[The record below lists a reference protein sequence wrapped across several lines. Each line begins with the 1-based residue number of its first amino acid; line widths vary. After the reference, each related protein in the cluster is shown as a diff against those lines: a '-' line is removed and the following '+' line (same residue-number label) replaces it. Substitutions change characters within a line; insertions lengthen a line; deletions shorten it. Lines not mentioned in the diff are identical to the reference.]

1 MRACRSVV
9 VLGALAYCALVLAA
23 TPASAKLAAKPLSF
37 SLGPV
42 GTPNALSIDQG
53 TGDVYVTDHATNTVK
68 VFGAEGGAP
77 TGGAPAEV
85 TGASTPSR
93 AFNFLGQNEPA
104 GIAVDAAGN
113 LYVADVGNKVVDRFK
128 LEGGEYKYVCQF
140 TGFGNAGNGCLPN
153 LTTQETHPTK
163 SFTGP
168 GGIAI
173 DSKGNIYVSD
183 FSGAVYEFNSSDE
196 DVREAHIPS
205 GEPSGLAVDANG
217 VVYVQD
223 YQGPVYK
230 LTLNVTN
237 EFEVAEF
244 DAEKS
249 FAVAVDPINNNV
261 YVDHRVYIDLYES
274 GAIILEIRPSGE
286 MLSEGVAV
294 RVKGAS
300 RYLYASNTRRA
311 RIEVFEFTKTP
322 DVRLNGEA
330 PVVGVHSAMV
340 HGEINP
346 QETGQPSYFFEYG
359 LNHQFTFS
367 SLSIPVASVN
377 EFVPAA
383 AELTELQP
391 NTEYSYRLVGTN
403 SSELF
408 EKSSG
413 GTFRTL
419 TARPEVAAVKAGEVT
434 ANGVLFSGEVNPENT
449 PPATYRFEYYEP
461 GGGFQSLPRIA
472 IGAGDSPVPV
482 EQALPAGLRPGTRY
496 GYRLVAANSAGETAS
511 AVQFF
516 TTPSAPSHHSAVSI
530 SQNGAV
536 LTGSIVPNGLPA
548 LYEFEIG
555 TTPAYGTILF
565 GGGVEA
571 GSEQEVMQ
579 AVGSLQPGVIYH
591 YRLVASSTAGAAA
604 GPDRTFITMS
614 QAGGIAQPVTLPILA
629 IPVFPPVKYPVKKPQ
644 KRKHHKHGKAPKAR
658 THPRAGSKHSKRK
671 PH

>member
-1 MRACRSVV
+1 VRACRSVV

-482 EQALPAGLRPGTRY
+482 EQALPAGLELRSPSRSAFPCGLPCRYQLERTFRGQGLNEYPGLQKIFGGLRLIPPFDRDHKLVHRITLGT
-496 GYRLVAANSAGETAS
+496 GYRHRHPTTKQQHRALWLMDQKIQMPKRLRTGIRQRLHSGRLSLMPVGAPVRRQEIHPIAS
-511 AVQFF
+511 
-516 TTPSAPSHHSAVSI
+516 PI
-530 SQNGAV
+530 AV
-536 LTGSIVPNGLPA
+536 LS
-548 LYEFEIG
+548 
-555 TTPAYGTILF
+555 
-565 GGGVEA
+565 
-571 GSEQEVMQ
+571 
-579 AVGSLQPGVIYH
+579 
-591 YRLVASSTAGAAA
+591 
-604 GPDRTFITMS
+604 
-614 QAGGIAQPVTLPILA
+614 
-629 IPVFPPVKYPVKKPQ
+629 
-644 KRKHHKHGKAPKAR
+644 
-658 THPRAGSKHSKRK
+658 
-671 PH
+671 